1 MVANIRGVAAICTRD
16 RRLSLRRHSYGL
28 RQPGKRRAGDADAW
42 CVHADV
48 AARRTYPGAPRS
60 WQLRL
65 SMRERFGLFG
75 GERQAPR
82 LEGTGHF
89 LRAFM
94 DVARTC
100 QWPRPRGR
108 LPRSEERRV
117 GKECVSPGKF

>member
-1 MVANIRGVAAICTRD
+1 MRISD
-16 RRLSLRRHSYGL
+16 WSS
-28 RQPGKRRAGDADAW
+28 
-42 CVHADV
+42 DV
-48 AARRTYPGAPRS
+48 CSSDLPGAPRS

-94 DVARTC
+94 DVVRTC
-100 QWPRPRGR
+100 QWLRHRGR
-108 LPRSEERRV
+108 LPLLLPRSARDEGAWPLSGGSAQIGRAHV
-117 GKECVSPGKF
+117 